1 MADDSLIAGGPQSA
15 LTEGQL
21 KAIEKAAE
29 ELAKTLPQYQPK
41 PLNMKKFINKEI
53 EVAH

>member
-1 MADDSLIAGGPQSA
+1 MLSGGQQSA

-29 ELAKTLPQYQPK
+29 ELAKTLPEYEPK
-41 PLNMKKFINKEI
+41 PLNMKKLINKEI
-53 EVAH
+53 EVNVQ